1 MTSRRCCGSVAAI
14 PRRSW
19 PEPVA
24 FSQSDKDSLLSSID
38 SQRRVVSGMRPSG
51 RLHLGHYHGVL
62 KNWTRLQHEY
72 ECYFCIVDW
81 HALTTDYEA
90 TGAIA
95 QHVMDMA
102 VDWLAAGVS
111 PSSATLFIQ
120 SHVPEHAELHLLL
133 SMICPL
139 GWLERVPSYKELQQ
153 HLQHKELDTYGFL
166 GYPLLQ
172 AADILLYR
180 AGLVPVGADQLPHIE
195 FARDVA
201 RRFNHLYGRE
211 ADFEDKA
218 EAAIRKLGKKTAKLY
233 ASLRKSYQEQGDVE
247 ALGTARAIIKE
258 QQTVTLGDQERLYG
272 YLEGCGKLLLPE
284 PQALL
289 GDAPRISGLDGGKMA
304 KSNSNAIF
312 LRDSPDEIAEKIRRM
327 PTDPARGHRQDP
339 GEPTRCPVW
348 QMHLTHSDEAV
359 RQWAEQGC
367 RSAGIGCLECKAP
380 LIDAIRAELAPL
392 QERALDYE
400 QNPDLVRSILADGA
414 ERARDEA
421 RETLVE
427 VRQAMGLGYR

>member
-1 MTSRRCCGSVAAI
+1 
-14 PRRSW
+14 
-19 PEPVA
+19 
-24 FSQSDKDSLLSSID
+24 
-38 SQRRVVSGMRPSG
+38 MRPSG

-90 TGAIA
+90 SGAIA

-218 EAAIRKLGKKTAKLY
+218 EAAIRRLGKKTAKLY
-233 ASLRKSYQEQGDVE
+233 TSLRKSYQEQGDVE

-258 QQTVTLGDQERLYG
+258 QQTITLSDQERLYG

-289 GDAPRISGLDGGKMA
+289 SDAPKISGLDGGKMA

-312 LRDSPDEIAEKIRRM
+312 LRDTSEEVAERIRRM

-348 QMHLTHSDEAV
+348 QMHVTHSDEAV

-400 QNPDLVRSILADGA
+400 QNTDLVRSILADGA

>member
-1 MTSRRCCGSVAAI
+1 M
-14 PRRSW
+14 
-19 PEPVA
+19 
-24 FSQSDKDSLLSSID
+24 D

-62 KNWTRLQHEY
+62 KNWVRLQHEY
-72 ECYFCIVDW
+72 ECFFCIVDW
-81 HALTTDYEA
+81 HALTTDYESS
-90 TGAIA
+90 GEIS
-95 QHVMDMA
+95 QNVMSMA

-120 SHVPEHAELHLLL
+120 SQVPEHAELHLLL

-153 HLQHKELDTYGFL
+153 NLQDKNLDTYGFL

-211 ADFEDKA
+211 DDFESKA
-218 EAAIRKLGKKTAKLY
+218 EAAIRKLGKKTSKLY
-233 ASLRKSYQEQGDVE
+233 VSLRKSYQEQGDVE
-247 ALGTARAIIKE
+247 ALNTARAVIKE
-258 QQTVTLGDQERLYG
+258 QQTITIGDQERLYG

-289 GDAPRISGLDGGKMA
+289 GRRLSCPGSTAARWP
-304 KSNSNAIF
+304 
-312 LRDSPDEIAEKIRRM
+312 SPTATPSICGIRR
-327 PTDPARGHRQDP
+327 PRSRRRSAACP
-339 GEPTRCPVW
+339 PTRRACTAATPASRRAARCGRCIWRIPRRPCV
-348 QMHLTHSDEAV
+348 SGPSRAV
-359 RQWAEQGC
+359 AAPA
-367 RSAGIGCLECKAP
+367 SAAW
-380 LIDAIRAELAPL
+380 
-392 QERALDYE
+392 
-400 QNPDLVRSILADGA
+400 N
-414 ERARDEA
+414 ARH
-421 RETLVE
+421 R
-427 VRQAMGLGYR
+427 

>member
-1 MTSRRCCGSVAAI
+1 
-14 PRRSW
+14 
-19 PEPVA
+19 
-24 FSQSDKDSLLSSID
+24 LSSID

-90 TGAIA
+90 SGAIA

-218 EAAIRKLGKKTAKLY
+218 EAAIRRLGKKTAKLY
-233 ASLRKSYQEQGDVE
+233 TSLRKSYQEQGDVE

-258 QQTVTLGDQERLYG
+258 QQTITLSDQERLYG

-289 GDAPRISGLDGGKMA
+289 SDAPKISGLDGGKMA

-312 LRDSPDEIAEKIRRM
+312 LRDTSEEVAEKIRRM

-348 QMHLTHSDEAV
+348 QMHVTHSDEAV

-400 QNPDLVRSILADGA
+400 QNTDLVRSILADGA

>member
-1 MTSRRCCGSVAAI
+1 M
-14 PRRSW
+14 
-19 PEPVA
+19 
-24 FSQSDKDSLLSSID
+24 SSID

-258 QQTVTLGDQERLYG
+258 QQTITLGDQERLYG

-312 LRDSPDEIAEKIRRM
+312 LRDTPDEIAEKIRRM

>member
-1 MTSRRCCGSVAAI
+1 M
-14 PRRSW
+14 
-19 PEPVA
+19 
-24 FSQSDKDSLLSSID
+24 D
-38 SQRRVVSGMRPSG
+38 SQRRVVSGMRPTG

-62 KNWTRLQHEY
+62 KNWVRLQHEY
-72 ECYFCIVDW
+72 ECFFCIVDW
-81 HALTTDYEA
+81 HALTTDYECS
-90 TGAIA
+90 GEIS
-95 QHVMDMA
+95 QNVMDMA

-120 SHVPEHAELHLLL
+120 SQVPEHAELHLLL

-153 HLQHKELDTYGFL
+153 SLQDKNLDTYGFL

-201 RRFNHLYGRE
+201 RRFNHFYGRE

-218 EAAIRKLGKKTAKLY
+218 EAAIRKLGKKTSKLY
-233 ASLRKSYQEQGDVE
+233 VSLRKSYQEQGDVE
-247 ALGTARAIIKE
+247 ALNTARALIKE
-258 QQTVTLGDQERLYG
+258 QQTITIGDQERLFG

-289 GDAPRISGLDGGKMA
+289 GESPKLSGLDGGKMA
-304 KSNSNAIF
+304 KSNSNAIY
-312 LRDSPDEIAEKIRRM
+312 LRDTPNEIEEKIRRM
-327 PTDPARGHRQDP
+327 PTDPARVHRSDP

-348 QMHLTHSDEAV
+348 QMHQAHSEEAV
-359 RQWAEQGC
+359 CQWAEQGC

-380 LIDAIRAELAPL
+380 LIDSIKADLAPL

-400 QNPDLVRSILADGA
+400 QNPDLVRSILAEGA
-414 ERARDEA
+414 EHARDEA
-421 RETLVE
+421 RETLIE
-427 VRQAMGLGYR
+427 VRQAMGLTYR

>member
-1 MTSRRCCGSVAAI
+1 M
-14 PRRSW
+14 
-19 PEPVA
+19 
-24 FSQSDKDSLLSSID
+24 SSID

-233 ASLRKSYQEQGDVE
+233 TSLRKSYQEQGDVE

-258 QQTVTLGDQERLYG
+258 QQTITLSDQERLYG

-289 GDAPRISGLDGGKMA
+289 SDAPKISGLDGGKMA

-312 LRDSPDEIAEKIRRM
+312 LRDTSEEVAEKIRRM

-421 RETLVE
+421 RETLAE

>member
-1 MTSRRCCGSVAAI
+1 M
-14 PRRSW
+14 
-19 PEPVA
+19 
-24 FSQSDKDSLLSSID
+24 SSID

-233 ASLRKSYQEQGDVE
+233 TSLRKSYQEQGDVE

-258 QQTVTLGDQERLYG
+258 QQTITLGDQERLYG

-312 LRDSPDEIAEKIRRM
+312 LRDTPDEIAEKIRRM

>member
-1 MTSRRCCGSVAAI
+1 M
-14 PRRSW
+14 
-19 PEPVA
+19 
-24 FSQSDKDSLLSSID
+24 SSID

-62 KNWTRLQHEY
+62 KSWTRLQHEY

-90 TGAIA
+90 SGAIA

-211 ADFEDKA
+211 AGFEDKA
-218 EAAIRKLGKKTAKLY
+218 EAAIRRLGKKTAKLY
-233 ASLRKSYQEQGDVE
+233 TSLRKSYQERGDVE
-247 ALGTARAIIKE
+247 ALGTARAIVKE
-258 QQTVTLGDQERLYG
+258 QQTVTLSDQERLYG

-289 GDAPRISGLDGGKMA
+289 SDAPKISGLDGGKMA

-312 LRDSPDEIAEKIRRM
+312 LRDTSEEVAEKIRRM

-348 QMHLTHSDEAV
+348 QMHVTHSDEAV

-400 QNPDLVRSILADGA
+400 QNTDLVRSILADGA

>member
-1 MTSRRCCGSVAAI
+1 
-14 PRRSW
+14 
-19 PEPVA
+19 
-24 FSQSDKDSLLSSID
+24 
-38 SQRRVVSGMRPSG
+38 MRPSG

-233 ASLRKSYQEQGDVE
+233 ISLRKSYQEQGDVE

-258 QQTVTLGDQERLYG
+258 QQTITLGDQERLYG

-312 LRDSPDEIAEKIRRM
+312 LRDTPDEIAEKIRRM